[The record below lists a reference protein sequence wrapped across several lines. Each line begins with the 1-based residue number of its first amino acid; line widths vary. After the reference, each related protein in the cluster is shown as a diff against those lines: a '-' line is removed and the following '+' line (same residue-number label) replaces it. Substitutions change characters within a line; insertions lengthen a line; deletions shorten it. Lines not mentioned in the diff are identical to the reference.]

1 MMMMMTFPSMEPY
14 VIRPMEFKAWVRHR
28 YLVPIE
34 SAGLVC
40 DCAAKPTLDRY
51 GLHLSSGCNKG
62 SCRSNIHDAL
72 VLELQNLLKYS
83 GYWTKHEQ
91 RGLFKD
97 ADVNNNHRPDIT
109 INNPA
114 NLGYGEH
121 TTKVIIDVA
130 FTCVLDGVADG
141 QLRSPQTRT
150 AALATG
156 TKANKYY
163 TRKINK
169 YQELLNKMSPGFNP
183 ENLHVVPFI
192 VQSTGFLHG
201 KALDLLD
208 KIAASASCIKKIPHG
223 NLMTYFK
230 RRLACCLAKNLAA
243 SINSRSFSVISHSNI
258 LRDRSF
264 GDVAIMEQQ
273 GWVREE

>member
-1 MMMMMTFPSMEPY
+1 MS
-14 VIRPMEFKAWVRHR
+14 
-28 YLVPIE
+28 
-34 SAGLVC
+34 
-40 DCAAKPTLDRY
+40 Y

-97 ADVNNNHRPDIT
+97 ADVNNNHGPDIT

-121 TTKVIIDVA
+121 TSKVIIDVA

-150 AALATG
+150 AALTTG

-192 VQSTGFLHG
+192 VQSTGFCMVRLWTCWTR
-201 KALDLLD
+201 LL
-208 KIAASASCIKKIPHG
+208 PQ
-223 NLMTYFK
+223 
-230 RRLACCLAKNLAA
+230 
-243 SINSRSFSVISHSNI
+243 
-258 LRDRSF
+258 LRVLRKFPMATS
-264 GDVAIMEQQ
+264 
-273 GWVREE
+273 